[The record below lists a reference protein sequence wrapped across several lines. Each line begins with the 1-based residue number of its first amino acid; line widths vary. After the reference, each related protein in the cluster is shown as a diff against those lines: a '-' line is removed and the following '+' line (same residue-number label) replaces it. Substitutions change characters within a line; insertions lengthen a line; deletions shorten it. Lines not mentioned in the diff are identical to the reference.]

1 MASKLAQIPTLV
13 LQAVSGIVA
22 NVQTFQ
28 LPLIN
33 IRERMPNQDHLL
45 AVPCPNALT

>member
-1 MASKLAQIPTLV
+1 MASKSAQIPTLV
-13 LQAVSGIVA
+13 LRAASGTVA

-28 LPLIN
+28 FPLIN
-33 IRERMPNQDHLL
+33 IRERMPSQEHLL